1 MEEERTISEERIAR
15 YVELKE
21 QEKAINAELNDI
33 KEEIYAL
40 NKESFDSGEYTVTV
54 REQTRMDFNKDNVAK
69 LIEKAVETGLI
80 NKEDVENDY
89 IKQTSFKVIRVK

>member
-1 MEEERTISEERIAR
+1 
-15 YVELKE
+15 
-21 QEKAINAELNDI
+21 
-33 KEEIYAL
+33 
-40 NKESFDSGEYTVTV
+40 
-54 REQTRMDFNKDNVAK
+54 MDFNKDNVAK